1 MDIFDAIK
9 TRRSI
14 GKVKDEPVPQE
25 FIEKILEAGM
35 YAPNH
40 HRTYPWRFFVLTGEG
55 RNRFGEHLTSVS
67 RLSMKEPL
75 CDEDIQKL
83 EKTKKKPLR
92 APVIIAVGVDPD
104 KGPKII
110 REEEVAASSA
120 AIQNM
125 LLAAHA
131 LGLGAVWRTGAICY
145 HEKMKEFFR
154 LSDSGEMAGFIY
166 LGYPEMS
173 PADVKKQNFK
183 EVTQWI
189 N

>member
-14 GKVKDEPVPQE
+14 GKVKDEPVPKE
-25 FIEKILEAGM
+25 DLEKILEAGT

-40 HRTYPWRFFVLTGEG
+40 HRTNPWRFFVLTGEG
-55 RNRFGEHLTSVS
+55 RNRFGEHLASVS
-67 RLSMKEPL
+67 KLSMKEPL
-75 CDEDIQKL
+75 SEEDIQKL

-92 APVIIAVGVDPD
+92 APVIIAVGVEPD
-104 KGPKII
+104 DGLKII
-110 REEEVAASSA
+110 REEEVAAVSA

-145 HEKMKEFFR
+145 HEKMKDFFQ
-154 LSDSGEMAGFIY
+154 LSAKGEMAGFIY
-166 LGYPEMS
+166 LGYPEINPTNM
-173 PADVKKQNFK
+173 KKQHFN